1 MAVAI
6 DLSLQQQA
14 RMLIPISLYFHNDEP
29 DPRSLTKTTM
39 LTYKDTYKSYINKQE
54 HYIKLHTDA
63 GDTTEAKRAKT
74 FFVDSVVGNYNKL
87 ESFLNLLHKDLANG
101 NRVKLLIKGFASPL
115 HTGEYNYTLSQRRIS
130 SFINQLK
137 QIDTSL
143 VIMNGMANGNLVV
156 EEVAFG
162 SSKAQ
167 ENVSS
172 SSTDIRHSVY
182 GIDAALERKIEILDY
197 QYFDSIGHIIPNSP
211 MNFFIGDIKKDTIAE
226 IILGFI
232 IEGTNSKDVQYSLGN
247 VSNVS
252 ATIYPETVPSCNLVV
267 TLTIDTHKTTPSSD
281 IEIPLE
287 LTINGFRLK
296 CGLFYT
302 VIE

>member
-1 MAVAI
+1 
-6 DLSLQQQA
+6 
-14 RMLIPISLYFHNDEP
+14 
-29 DPRSLTKTTM
+29 
-39 LTYKDTYKSYINKQE
+39 
-54 HYIKLHTDA
+54 
-63 GDTTEAKRAKT
+63 
-74 FFVDSVVGNYNKL
+74 
-87 ESFLNLLHKDLANG
+87 
-101 NRVKLLIKGFASPL
+101 
-115 HTGEYNYTLSQRRIS
+115 
-130 SFINQLK
+130 
-137 QIDTSL
+137 
-143 VIMNGMANGNLVV
+143 
-156 EEVAFG
+156 
-162 SSKAQ
+162 
-167 ENVSS
+167 
-172 SSTDIRHSVY
+172 
-182 GIDAALERKIEILDY
+182 
-197 QYFDSIGHIIPNSP
+197 

-252 ATIYPETVPSCNLVV
+252 ATIYAETVPSCNLVV

>member
-1 MAVAI
+1 
-6 DLSLQQQA
+6 
-14 RMLIPISLYFHNDEP
+14 
-29 DPRSLTKTTM
+29 M

-182 GIDAALERKIEILDY
+182 GIDAALERKI
-197 QYFDSIGHIIPNSP
+197 
-211 MNFFIGDIKKDTIAE
+211 
-226 IILGFI
+226 
-232 IEGTNSKDVQYSLGN
+232 
-247 VSNVS
+247 
-252 ATIYPETVPSCNLVV
+252 
-267 TLTIDTHKTTPSSD
+267 
-281 IEIPLE
+281 
-287 LTINGFRLK
+287 
-296 CGLFYT
+296 
-302 VIE
+302 